1 MANGIKCGRIRAQ
14 GIKQNQHLL
23 SVKNLSHARHCFR
36 HLGYTCEQSSS
47 LMELLFYREEAI
59 MVTTVS
65 WEKMAV
71 CLASSPGHWEEIQI
85 RTWRVRVA
93 KQQLVG
99 GAPGRA
105 RMSGVSR
112 RTGARGCTWKCQGVV
127 GHHPEGITSQ
137 EEGRQ
142 SWLEGYGERDLV
154 VRIKVQKQGAS
165 LTVQGLRPRAPT
177 AGGVGSIPPD
187 QGTRSCLPKQR
198 LNILSAAAKTQGSQI
213 NKKYF

>member
-1 MANGIKCGRIRAQ
+1 
-14 GIKQNQHLL
+14 
-23 SVKNLSHARHCFR
+23 
-36 HLGYTCEQSSS
+36 
-47 LMELLFYREEAI
+47 MELLFYREEAI

-99 GAPGRA
+99 GAPGQA